1 MKTSDFKALKRN
13 DQGCIIELANNWT
26 NLTDNQ
32 ISKTDPIDQDAVKWL
47 KTIKAHNSL
56 LITVKG
62 SGWYGPTGQ
71 LIVLLPEVATDDSDY
86 ECKYCKVTLIDYTR
100 GLVYIINLMDQVSM
114 ILDNKAIHYCLD
126 QYLTGNLEQGSSKYL
141 PLRIGELAFDKKA
154 APKAP
159 KAPKAAKVPELDIDT
174 TVAIDS
180 ELLRIKDKAKTLL
193 AEVTTQ
199 QNGNDKAQDTVEA
212 FSKSKDT
219 YMNDFFLLLQ
229 SYVKE
234 SGLDV
239 TTSKNHIFLHAK
251 VAVKGETAHMDKVTK
266 KYKLDRGFK
275 WISKKNE
282 SAGTLAVVTS
292 NCNQID
298 KKTKGK
304 QTIADFKTFGEL
316 RSAYQAILD
325 ADNKGDDNK
334 GDDKEP
340 KAKGKKTVTLTEAI
354 ATIKTESSVLGN
366 FLEYAVKHGGL
377 DSSDVIKGVAKI
389 QRDMNESVPTP
400 TRKESLSKA
409 LAH

>member
-1 MKTSDFKALKRN
+1 MTTKT
-13 DQGCIIELANNWT
+13 
-26 NLTDNQ
+26 
-32 ISKTDPIDQDAVKWL
+32 
-47 KTIKAHNSL
+47 
-56 LITVKG
+56 
-62 SGWYGPTGQ
+62 
-71 LIVLLPEVATDDSDY
+71 
-86 ECKYCKVTLIDYTR
+86 
-100 GLVYIINLMDQVSM
+100 
-114 ILDNKAIHYCLD
+114 
-126 QYLTGNLEQGSSKYL
+126 
-141 PLRIGELAFDKKA
+141 
-154 APKAP
+154 PKAP
-159 KAPKAAKVPELDIDT
+159 KTAPKAPELDIDT

-193 AEVTTQ
+193 AEVTTK
-199 QNGNDKAQDTVEA
+199 QNGNDRAQATVDA

-229 SYVKE
+229 SYVKA

-251 VAVKGETAHMDKVTK
+251 VAVKGETAHMDKVSK

-298 KKTKGK
+298 KKTKGEK
-304 QTIADFKTFGEL
+304 TIADFKTFGEL
-316 RSAYQAILD
+316 RTAYQAILD
-325 ADNKGDDNK
+325 ADNKGDNK
-334 GDDKEP
+334 GDDDDKEP
-340 KAKGKKTVTLTEAI
+340 KVKGKKTVTLSEAI
-354 ATIKTESSVLGN
+354 ATIKAESSVLGN

-389 QRDMNESVPTP
+389 QRDMNEVMPTP
-400 TRKESLSKA
+400 TRKEALSKA